1 MTNVQGMPEEAPEKG
16 SLRGAIRKR
25 ETRLNNVR
33 IVTALVIVGLLIAF
47 VIANSEKVSIHFLI
61 FTSSVRLIWVLVVT
75 ALLGG
80 LADRLVVIR
89 RARIRREEARR
100 ARRG

>member
-1 MTNVQGMPEEAPEKG
+1 MTNVPGMPEEAPREG

-25 ETRLNNVR
+25 ETRDNVR
-33 IVTALVIVGLLIAF
+33 IVAALVIVGLLIAF